1 MDLLESRATAA
12 GEAEQDQLRH
22 AILAAVL
29 YLNELGEQGARTG
42 GFTHQEPGRGA
53 MLPIKDLNIQRHI
66 LSTQF
71 AMYGLSSFAA
81 KGVAVDAN
89 LADKAFELCGKA
101 WRWLD
106 DNGGRDV
113 VLDSIVAI
121 RMGRAAER
129 AGLPSAVDWLAKAR
143 SASQTVLE
151 IFGAPEALAQM
162 LRPTL
167 RSIPWFE
174 GVHFDRSRCRAGRAH
189 RGHRRPIGGADPEPE
204 QRVLRHPAGR

>member
-81 KGVAVDAN
+81 KGVAAM
-89 LADKAFELCGKA
+89 
-101 WRWLD
+101 RTWLTRRS
-106 DNGGRDV
+106 NYAGRHGAG
-113 VLDSIVAI
+113 STIT
-121 RMGRAAER
+121 AA
-129 AGLPSAVDWLAKAR
+129 ATWS
-143 SASQTVLE
+143 
-151 IFGAPEALAQM
+151 
-162 LRPTL
+162 
-167 RSIPWFE
+167 SIP
-174 GVHFDRSRCRAGRAH
+174 
-189 RGHRRPIGGADPEPE
+189 
-204 QRVLRHPAGR
+204 